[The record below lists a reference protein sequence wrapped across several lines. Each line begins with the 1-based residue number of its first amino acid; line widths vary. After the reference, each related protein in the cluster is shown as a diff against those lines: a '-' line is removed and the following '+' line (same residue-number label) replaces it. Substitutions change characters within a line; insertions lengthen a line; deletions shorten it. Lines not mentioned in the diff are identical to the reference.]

1 MLYQVLTI
9 YLFIVQIS
17 WNNDISKSSRIIV
30 QILFTSLANCLMI
43 SISKMIQKY
52 RGNIS
57 KNQSKRFQKY

>member
-43 SISKMIQKY
+43 SISKMIQKH